1 MKSICSFGSIGSLA
15 SLRRALFAAAAL
27 GWLGVRPA
35 HAQAPAPPT
44 QSTPAGPSS
53 APPAAAEEEEFEE
66 VEEEVEVAPAPPTP
80 PAPVEVAK
88 KDEKPALKA
97 VYDKGLSFSTE
108 DGKFE
113 VKLAL
118 RTQFRLEVLR
128 PTEDGAEFQSR
139 FLINRSRLQLEGHVY
154 GKDTRYKAELGLHD
168 AGSFSFVK
176 DVYLERKVSSVWLR
190 LGQFKRPY
198 NRQEITSD
206 FASVFNERA
215 ITNDFAGGGR
225 SIGLAAHN
233 DFEKS
238 PDGVEWAV
246 AIFNSFSG
254 GSDRPAQTT
263 ATTCTTDATT
273 GAVRCTSTTSRPN
286 NVPTDFGPTLVARV
300 GYNLGKIKGYSEG
313 DLEGGPLRLAIGA
326 SYKVDLANFT
336 QGTQDSKVDNFSHAA
351 QVDLALKNEG
361 VDLLVGGYLQK
372 LPGIDT
378 LFGAL
383 GQASYFVT
391 PKEVQVAAR
400 FAFYQANSDRN
411 QLEGRVALNYYLA
424 GNGLK
429 LATDYGFLQLTGEDA
444 AGNSDDPDLQARF
457 MAQMQF

>member
-1 MKSICSFGSIGSLA
+1 MGSLA

-27 GWLGVRPA
+27 GWLGARPA
-35 HAQAPAPPT
+35 LAQAPAPPAP
-44 QSTPAGPSS
+44 SPPAGTGSPS
-53 APPAAAEEEEFEE
+53 PAGAQNEELEEVEEFEE
-66 VEEEVEVAPAPPTP
+66 VEEEVAVAAAP

-113 VKLAL
+113 AKLAL

-139 FLINRSRLQLEGHVY
+139 FSINRSRLQLEGHVY

-176 DVYLERKVSSVWLR
+176 DIYLERKVSSIWLR

-206 FASVFNERA
+206 FSAVFNERA

-246 AIFNSFSG
+246 AIFNSFAG

-263 ATTCTTDATT
+263 ATTCTTDAAT

-336 QGTQDSKVDNFSHAA
+336 QGTQDSKVENFSHAA

-383 GQASYFVT
+383 GQAGYFVT
-391 PKEVQVAAR
+391 PKELQVAAR